1 MGPNGGFSYF
11 VFKQLYISR
20 QFSKLLRL
28 GEEFPEELSIF
39 LKRHQ
44 DLLWLHELFLHQ
56 FSSAS
61 ETLHLLALSQH
72 ESSTPE
78 VEEMETEYGNMV
90 PKLQDRKRLLNL
102 SKIAAIAGNLPLELF
117 FLTLLSLFKWAY
129 SFKTRILIL

>member
-11 VFKQLYISR
+11 VFKQLYESR

-28 GEEFPEELSIF
+28 GEEFPGELSIF

-56 FSSAS
+56 FSLAS

-72 ESSTPE
+72 ERSMS
-78 VEEMETEYGNMV
+78 ETEGTDLHYGTMV

-102 SKIAAIAGNLPLELF
+102 SKIAAIAGDLPFSFAFQLPYILF
-117 FLTLLSLFKWAY
+117 L
-129 SFKTRILIL
+129 